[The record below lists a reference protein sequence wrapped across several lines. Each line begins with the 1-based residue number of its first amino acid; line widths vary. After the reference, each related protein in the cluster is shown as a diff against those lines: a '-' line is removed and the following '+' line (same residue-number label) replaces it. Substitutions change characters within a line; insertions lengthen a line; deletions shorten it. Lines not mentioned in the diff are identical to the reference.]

1 MLLKYVWTGSG
12 EKEKGDGDYVFDDA
26 FTGQHRHAINM
37 GTGLLYFWLLFLL
50 VFQEDKMWAL
60 HRTRDGEYRF
70 YLFFVDRVQSPKVR
84 KENKEISRSGATARG
99 DP

>member
-50 VFQEDKMWAL
+50 VF
-60 HRTRDGEYRF
+60 
-70 YLFFVDRVQSPKVR
+70 
-84 KENKEISRSGATARG
+84 
-99 DP
+99 